1 MTQVKTSPDRNNSV
15 DDHNPTAQTVITATA
30 AFEETDEKPEITL
43 YEQIQTDLKSSDIL
57 LAKQFNFYNSHIT
70 TNVEDK
76 VGILKDHV
84 VNYYQ
89 GRQI

>member
-1 MTQVKTSPDRNNSV
+1 MAG
-15 DDHNPTAQTVITATA
+15 HNPTAQTVITATA
-30 AFEETDEKPEITL
+30 VLEVDSDEKPETTL